1 MYLVRFALVVRQR
14 DGYLQLVADRGLVP
28 QVVVRGRAA
37 VAVAGQLGQVLPVL
51 VLQDRGQ
58 EDDAVG
64 VLLVVVDAFVGQFQ
78 RRVVAVQRLH
88 QRVVGG
94 RAALRIAD
102 DVPLAVVAA
111 FYALFLIAVVARRL
125 VLARP
130 RHDVLLVPLVEL
142 HRHRLRPR
150 EGLHEEAVS
159 PRLAQRVARGN
170 NLAVILRLRLH
181 QAATFHE
188 DRHGV
193 GTLGLVCRRGE
204 RPVAVRHVHL
214 AVRLVR
220 VGNRAAVGSG
230 EGVVPRTLIVVVVV
244 VVQVHVVAL
253 RVVAAVVTLV
263 GHAGGLEGQRAIVA
277 PVHRELGHRL
287 FSLKT
292 AQCEVFL
299 VFYPAHIIRVNVIIP
314 STRHRLFHHD
324 AFHTIFKC
332 LVRGR
337 VVHSDIITFY
347 IANPYLSPAMVDSF
361 QWSIGI
367 LSIIF
372 LPLFD
377 QVLGAVGCHQINLS
391 FV

>member
-1 MYLVRFALVVRQR
+1 MGQR

-64 VLLVVVDAFVGQFQ
+64 VLLVVVDAVVGQFQ
-78 RRVVAVQRLH
+78 RRGVAVQRLH

-94 RAALRIAD
+94 RAALRVAD
-102 DVPLAVVAA
+102 DVPLAVIAA
-111 FYALFLIAVVARRL
+111 GYALFLTAVVARRL

-130 RHDVLLVPLVEL
+130 RHDVLLVPLVKL
-142 HRHRLRPR
+142 HRHRFRPR
-150 EGLHEEAVS
+150 VGLHEEAVS
-159 PRLAQRVARGN
+159 PGLAQRVARWN
-170 NLAVILRLRLH
+170 DFAFILRLRLRY
-181 QAATFHE
+181 ATVFYE

-193 GTLGLVCRRGE
+193 GTLGFVCRRGE

-220 VGNRAAVGSG
+220 VGNFVAVGSG
-230 EGVVPRTLIVVVVV
+230 EGVVPRTLIAVVVV

-263 GHAGGLEGQRAIVA
+263 GHAGGLEGQHTPVA

-292 AQCEVFL
+292 AQCDVFL
-299 VFYPAHIIRVNVIIP
+299 VFYPACITLNIVASAIIFP
-314 STRHRLFHHD
+314 RHRLFHHD
-324 AFHTIFKC
+324 ALHTVFKC
-332 LVRGR
+332 LGRGR
-337 VVHSDIITFY
+337 IVHSDIIVFY
-347 IANPYLSPAMVDSF
+347 IANPYLSPGMVL
-361 QWSIGI
+361 IY
-367 LSIIF
+367 
-372 LPLFD
+372 
-377 QVLGAVGCHQINLS
+377 
-391 FV
+391 

>member
-1 MYLVRFALVVRQR
+1 MRQR

-51 VLQDRGQ
+51 VLQNRGQ

-78 RRVVAVQRLH
+78 RRGVAVQRLH

-94 RAALRIAD
+94 RAALRVAD

-111 FYALFLIAVVARRL
+111 VDVLFFIAVVALRL

-142 HRHRLRPR
+142 HRHRFRPR

-159 PRLAQRVARGN
+159 PGLVQRVARGN
-170 NLAVILRLRLH
+170 RCIRVIGLRY
-181 QAATFHE
+181 ATVFYE

-193 GTLGLVCRRGE
+193 GALGFVCRRGE

-253 RVVAAVVTLV
+253 RVIVAVAPLV
-263 GHAGGLEGQRAIVA
+263 GHAGGLEGQHTIVA

-292 AQCEVFL
+292 AQCDVFL
-299 VFYPAHIIRVNVIIP
+299 VFYPACITLNIVASTIIFP
-314 STRHRLFHHD
+314 RHLLFHRD
-324 AFHTIFKC
+324 ALHTVFKC
-332 LVRGR
+332 LGRGR
-337 VVHSDIITFY
+337 VVHTDIIVFY
-347 IANPYLSPAMVDSF
+347 IANPYLSPGMVDSF
-361 QWSIGI
+361 QGSIGF
-367 LSIIF
+367 LQIIF
-372 LPLFD
+372 LPLLD
-377 QVLGAVGCHQINLS
+377 QMLGAVGCHQINLS

>member
-1 MYLVRFALVVRQR
+1 MLLLGPGVAAARSAALHAPLQPALGDVVLPRQVYLVRFALVVRQR

-64 VLLVVVDAFVGQFQ
+64 VVLVVVDAFVGQFQ

-94 RAALRIAD
+94 RAALRVAD
-102 DVPLAVVAA
+102 DIPLAVVAA
-111 FYALFLIAVVARRL
+111 GYVLFFIAVVALRL

-150 EGLHEEAVS
+150 EGLDEEAVS
-159 PRLAQRVARGN
+159 PGLVQRVARGN
-170 NLAVILRLRLH
+170 RDMRVIGLRY
-181 QAATFHE
+181 TTVFHE

-193 GTLGLVCRRGE
+193 GALGLVCRRGQ

-214 AVRLVR
+214 AVCLVR

-230 EGVVPRTLIVVVVV
+230 EGVVPRTLIAVVIA

-253 RVVAAVVTLV
+253 CVVAVVAPLV

-287 FSLKT
+287 FSLQT

-299 VFYPAHIIRVNVIIP
+299 VFYPACIISTSIAPVFIP
-314 STRHRLFHHD
+314 FIRHTLFHHD
-324 AFHTIFKC
+324 AFHTVFKC

-337 VVHSDIITFY
+337 VVHLDITAF
-347 IANPYLSPAMVDSF
+347 
-361 QWSIGI
+361 
-367 LSIIF
+367 
-372 LPLFD
+372 
-377 QVLGAVGCHQINLS
+377 
-391 FV
+391 